1 MNTGNNQQHDWTSPA
16 AVRNQRT
23 EAEYSRAR
31 QALMHNK
38 AQELHEV
45 DERYRIIKNAYQM
58 ERMTIREDFSMR
70 SLNLKTQI
78 EHLRDKRS
86 RLRHA
91 MSIGADIEGMG
102 DLSDL
107 TIQIN
112 NIELE
117 RVQLPRREHMAL
129 ADAEARFNERA
140 QLTAD
145 DRMAICTHYNKLMEE
160 LRDKYIKQVDDNRA
174 AARQDRENQEGGDAV

>member
-1 MNTGNNQQHDWTSPA
+1 MSTGINQQHDWNSSA

-31 QALMHNK
+31 QALMHQK
-38 AQELHEV
+38 DQELNEV
-45 DERYRIIKNAYQM
+45 NERYRILKNAHTL
-58 ERMTIREDFSMR
+58 ERMTIKEDFSMR

-91 MSIGADIEGMG
+91 LSIGADIEGMG

-145 DRMAICTHYNKLMEE
+145 DRKAICARYNKLMED
-160 LRDKYIKQVDDNRA
+160 LRDRYIKQVDDNRA
-174 AARQDRENQEGGDAV
+174 AARQQRENQEGGAEV

>member
-1 MNTGNNQQHDWTSPA
+1 MNTNQQNDWTSPA

-23 EAEYSRAR
+23 EANYSRAR
-31 QALMHNK
+31 QALMRNK

-45 DERYRIIKNAYQM
+45 DERYRIIKNAYAL
-58 ERMTIREDFSMR
+58 ERMTIKEDYSMR
-70 SLNLKTQI
+70 SLDLKTQI

-91 MSIGADIEGMG
+91 LSIGADTEGMD
-102 DLSDL
+102 DLSDI
-107 TIQIN
+107 TAKIN

-117 RVQLPRREHMAL
+117 RVRLPRLEHMTL

-140 QLTAD
+140 QLTAE
-145 DRMAICTHYNKLMEE
+145 DRKAICDRYNKAMEE
-160 LRDKYIKQVDDNRA
+160 LRDKYIKAVDDNRA
-174 AARQDRENQEGGDAV
+174 AARQQREDQEGGEAV